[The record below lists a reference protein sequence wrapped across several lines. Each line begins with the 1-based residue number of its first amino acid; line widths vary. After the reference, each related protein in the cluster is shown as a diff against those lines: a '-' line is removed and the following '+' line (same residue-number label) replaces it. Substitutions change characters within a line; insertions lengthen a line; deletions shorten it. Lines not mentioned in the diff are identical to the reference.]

1 MMYTPPS
8 RFRVE
13 SPSPA
18 MVAYREKYNHPA
30 AARQMICSDIKI
42 PMAYP
47 KKAFVRAW
55 NQLVSKKTRYQ
66 PILQR
71 TADTTDNALTRLRA
85 REMIRNNSNN
95 QQEVSRMVVRGFW
108 RRQNNQWSVKSWSIQ
123 ALSDMRACGYKAFG
137 VRLCKH
143 ILVVVANTILSI
155 QMDENQ
161 FIVCND
167 KGYDIAYYE
176 SLAWA
181 RTTLGAR
188 CTVISQRVQPS
199 PVSK

>member
-1 MMYTPPS
+1 
-8 RFRVE
+8 
-13 SPSPA
+13 
-18 MVAYREKYNHPA
+18 
-30 AARQMICSDIKI
+30 
-42 PMAYP
+42 
-47 KKAFVRAW
+47 
-55 NQLVSKKTRYQ
+55 
-66 PILQR
+66 
-71 TADTTDNALTRLRA
+71 
-85 REMIRNNSNN
+85 
-95 QQEVSRMVVRGFW
+95 
-108 RRQNNQWSVKSWSIQ
+108 
-123 ALSDMRACGYKAFG
+123 MRACGYKAFG

-143 ILVVVANTILSI
+143 ILVVVDNTILSI

-199 PVSK
+199 LVSESPYFAN